1 MICLKFCNNSTL
13 SLDENSEDREAWKE
27 SIACVLW
34 TQTSSNTISHHSYK
48 NPVKSSYTH
57 FTDVEIGHLAN
68 FTQLENITARNQ
80 TQAFFLQNPCTLS
93 SKSSVS
99 QSLVC
104 PHSFRWDLE
113 ENFTSAVVLK
123 LYSA

>member
-13 SLDENSEDREAWKE
+13 SLDENSEGREAWEE

-48 NPVKSSYTH
+48 NPVKLSYNH
-57 FTDVEIGHLAN
+57 FTDVEVGHLAN
-68 FTQLENITARNQ
+68 ITQLENIRARNQ

-104 PHSFRWDLE
+104 PLSMPPLGGIWKK
-113 ENFTSAVVLK
+113 TSLVQ
-123 LYSA
+123 